1 MGLKSGIH
9 TRRHRDRVNFFC
21 NNSLLGIE
29 YQYVMDIVASE
40 ENKMSLDEILELP
53 FYEIENIKMV
63 HDIIS
68 RGKLASQLDNKPKES

>member
-1 MGLKSGIH
+1 
-9 TRRHRDRVNFFC
+9 
-21 NNSLLGIE
+21 
-29 YQYVMDIVASE
+29 MDIVASE